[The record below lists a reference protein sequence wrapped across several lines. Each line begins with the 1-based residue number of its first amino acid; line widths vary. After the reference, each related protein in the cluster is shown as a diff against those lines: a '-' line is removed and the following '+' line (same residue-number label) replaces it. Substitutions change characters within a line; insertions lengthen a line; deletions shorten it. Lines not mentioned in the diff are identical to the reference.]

1 MNAKVKKILAEIVR
15 FGIIGVLATLLDWGI
30 FYVLTNFL
38 GVYYVVSSV
47 IGFCVSVIF
56 NYLLSRAWVFH
67 VTEKQNVVREFIL
80 FMITSII
87 GLGINTLV
95 LWLCVEWLFVRM
107 TFLSVIPDD
116 ILELIGKAAATFVVM
131 VWNYLIRKFL
141 VFKKPARE
149 NVSS

>member
-1 MNAKVKKILAEIVR
+1 MIIMNAKVKKILAEIVR

-47 IGFCVSVIF
+47 IGFCVSVVF
-56 NYLLSRAWVFH
+56 NYLLSRVWVFH
-67 VTEKQNVVREFIL
+67 VTQKQNLVREFVL

-95 LWLCVEWLFVRM
+95 LWLCVEWLFVQM

-141 VFKKPARE
+141 VFKKTE
-149 NVSS
+149 

>member
-56 NYLLSRAWVFH
+56 NYLLSRVWVFH

-95 LWLCVEWLFVRM
+95 LWLCVEWMFVQM

-141 VFKKPARE
+141 VFKKPT
-149 NVSS
+149 